1 MDKVKTGKIAIIL
14 ILIIGMIGVWLLEPI
29 SQDIKYHLFTD
40 QRTILNIPNFWNV
53 LSNLP
58 FLLVGALG
66 LYSILR
72 LRNIVL
78 VAEMKT
84 AYILFFAGVSL
95 VAFGSGY
102 YHLSPGNESLVWDRL
117 PMTIAFMALFSIII
131 AEFVSTQL
139 AKLILWP
146 LIIFGIFS
154 IIYWHTT
161 ESEGNGDL
169 RLYILVQFLPMI
181 IIPLI
186 LIFFK
191 SPFNHTSG
199 YWMLLG
205 AYVLAKV
212 FEYFDEAIFN
222 LLPLLSGHSI
232 KHVIAAVGIFMLL
245 KAYRNREKI

>member
-84 AYILFFAGVSL
+84 AYILFLQECHS
-95 VAFGSGY
+95 S
-102 YHLSPGNESLVWDRL
+102 HLAQV
-117 PMTIAFMALFSIII
+117 III
-131 AEFVSTQL
+131 YLRVTNH
-139 AKLILWP
+139 W
-146 LIIFGIFS
+146 FGID
-154 IIYWHTT
+154 Y
-161 ESEGNGDL
+161 
-169 RLYILVQFLPMI
+169 Q
-181 IIPLI
+181 
-186 LIFFK
+186 
-191 SPFNHTSG
+191 
-199 YWMLLG
+199 
-205 AYVLAKV
+205 
-212 FEYFDEAIFN
+212 
-222 LLPLLSGHSI
+222 
-232 KHVIAAVGIFMLL
+232 
-245 KAYRNREKI
+245 